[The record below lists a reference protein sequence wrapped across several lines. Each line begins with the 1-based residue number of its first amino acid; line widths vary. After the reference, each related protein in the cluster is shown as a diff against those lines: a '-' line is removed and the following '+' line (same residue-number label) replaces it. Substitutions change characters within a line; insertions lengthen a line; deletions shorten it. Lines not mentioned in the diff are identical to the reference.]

1 MKKLISLLLGNGDYV
16 RKFNIPRIIVC
27 LTMGVI
33 SSVLFWISVVYFTP
47 VLLLIFLITMI
58 SATIVVLQT
67 SKIYAWVYNIISYVL
82 GLVLSFAVEIGLNF
96 IHILYNLRF
105 SDNEMSYSDWFGVGV
120 IGIVYIFAY
129 FLGVIGSYIITR
141 KRIDHK

>member
-1 MKKLISLLLGNGDYV
+1 M

-129 FLGVIGSYIITR
+129 FFGVIGSYIITR

>member
-1 MKKLISLLLGNGDYV
+1 M

>member
-1 MKKLISLLLGNGDYV
+1 MKKLISLLLGNGGYV

>member
-1 MKKLISLLLGNGDYV
+1 M
-16 RKFNIPRIIVC
+16 RKFNIPRIIVS